1 MKKVAN
7 RVKIQLEYPLRS
19 STSILYQY
27 VSTPSGLQTWFSDL
41 VEVRGAF
48 FTFKWDDG
56 TEAKTELVKNIAN
69 KTVRFQIINGVDPEE
84 YLEFQIVQ
92 DDITSDV
99 ELMITEFVNEGDEE
113 SSAMVWDAAVEQL
126 KSIIGA

>member
-1 MKKVAN
+1 MKKAVN

-27 VSTPSGLQTWFSDL
+27 ISSPSGLQTWFADL
-41 VEVRGAF
+41 VEVRGTHY
-48 FTFKWDDG
+48 TFKWDDG
-56 TEAKTELVKNIAN
+56 TETKTELVKNISN
-69 KTVRFQIINGVDPEE
+69 KTVRFQIENAPDSEE

-99 ELMITEFVNEGDEE
+99 ELVVTEFVNEGEE
-113 SSAMVWDAAVEQL
+113 ETSALVWDAAIEQL